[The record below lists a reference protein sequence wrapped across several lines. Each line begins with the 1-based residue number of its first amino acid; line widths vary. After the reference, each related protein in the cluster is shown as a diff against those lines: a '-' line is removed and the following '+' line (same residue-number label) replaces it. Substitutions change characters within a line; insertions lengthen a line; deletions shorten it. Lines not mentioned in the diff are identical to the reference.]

1 MVGEDDSIDG
11 GVWLNERRAGE
22 AGDWRLRSRLNGGR
36 ACGEIELREARGA
49 RGAGAAFAA
58 QTYEDGLRAGGS
70 DACGAG
76 IQETG
81 DSAHEH
87 FGGGGGIG
95 IDQVDALRAEI
106 SDDQLSSIGSEG
118 ESAQSSIGR
127 WAGGRG
133 EGSGVELHGGEI
145 EDVDVVGGGKIE
157 PLALLVVEHEFV
169 ECGLGENLQALQVLK
184 RARRGRG
191 SGGRVDDDV
200 GLALRAWGS

>member
-22 AGDWRLRSRLNGGR
+22 AGDLRLRSRLNGGR

-87 FGGGGGIG
+87 FGGGGCIG

-106 SDDQLSSIGSEG
+106 GNDELCSVWGEREATQGGVGRRTAGRAEG
-118 ESAQSSIGR
+118 G
-127 WAGGRG
+127 
-133 EGSGVELHGGEI
+133 GVELS
-145 EDVDVVGGGKIE
+145 GGG
-157 PLALLVVEHEFV
+157 VEDI
-169 ECGLGENLQALQVLK
+169 A
-184 RARRGRG
+184 AGRG
-191 SGGRVDDDV
+191 GKR
-200 GLALRAWGS
+200 